1 MKISMLAV
9 AVATAA
15 AAACAVATA
24 AENPFLVNFDVIG
37 TADADIKGSN
47 AEMKTTSY
55 GLNAGNKW
63 FTIGV
68 NRTDYDFSNT
78 NGVEPFDSLNKIY
91 ADLRY
96 DGYLTSSIRYYAG
109 INLAALYESDI
120 DLGDSY
126 NIAPRIAVGWEFM
139 DGITAFAGAYASL
152 NEADNIFE
160 PILGLE
166 VGREGDIGWSGAIA
180 YPTTRIQY
188 RFNPTWAV
196 DANFMTVR
204 DTYYLDDDSSKPAK
218 LKNGYMREES
228 YGAGIGVTFTPVK
241 MIKLSA
247 GLFSYWDREFK
258 FYDNGGNE
266 LGTVETDNS
275 NGAYLRGSL
284 VF

>member
-1 MKISMLAV
+1 MKISMLAA

-15 AAACAVATA
+15 ACALSTAVAA
-24 AENPFLVNFDVIG
+24 PFMVNFDAIG

-55 GLNAGNKW
+55 GLSGGTDW
-63 FTIGV
+63 ITVGV

-91 ADLRY
+91 VDLRH
-96 DGYLTSSIRYYAG
+96 DGYITSNIRYYAG
-109 INLAALYESDI
+109 LNLAALYEDDI

-126 NIAPRIAVGWEFM
+126 NISPRVAIGWEFM
-139 DGITAFAGAYASL
+139 NGITAFAGAYASL

-166 VGREGDIGWSGAIA
+166 VGRDRDIGWSGAIA
-180 YPTTRIQY
+180 YPATRIQY
-188 RFNPTWAV
+188 RFNPTWAI

-204 DTYYLDDDSSKPAK
+204 DTYHLDNDAAK
-218 LKNGYMREES
+218 GDFRDGYMREES
-228 YGAGIGVTFTPVK
+228 YGAGIGVTFSPVK
-241 MIKLSA
+241 MVKLSA

-258 FYDNGGNE
+258 FYNNSGNE

-275 NGAYLRGSL
+275 NGAYFRGSL